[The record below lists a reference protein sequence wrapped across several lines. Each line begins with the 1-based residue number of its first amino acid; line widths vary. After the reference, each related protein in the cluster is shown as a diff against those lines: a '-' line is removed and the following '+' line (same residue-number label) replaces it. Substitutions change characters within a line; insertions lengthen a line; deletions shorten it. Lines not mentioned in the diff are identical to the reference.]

1 MGKSVRTFIGIDPA
15 FREYG
20 IGICV
25 LIEGQNGLKAT
36 FPRYRTTWDALNA
49 IADIARHA
57 EGMDD
62 TFFAVENSNQQNT
75 TFQKYYGGKNV
86 GQLLKISRNV
96 GANQAI
102 SQLIVDLLK
111 GYDVELLE
119 ISPERKGSKWTKE
132 GAAMIAKQYGIE
144 LPKTSQDDRDALKL
158 ALILFEKKSGEK
170 RPLLTI

>member
-1 MGKSVRTFIGIDPA
+1 MGKSNRAFIGIDPA
-15 FREYG
+15 FRDYG
-20 IGICV
+20 VGICILV
-25 LIEGQNGLKAT
+25 EGQNGLKAT

-57 EGMDD
+57 DGMGD

-75 TFQKYYGGKNV
+75 TFQKYMGGKNV
-86 GQLLKISRNV
+86 AQLLRISRNV

-119 ISPERKGSKWTKE
+119 VSPERKGSKWTKE
-132 GAAMIAKQYGIE
+132 HAAMVAKQYGIE
-144 LPKTSQDDRDALKL
+144 LPRTSQDDRDALKL
-158 ALILFEKKSGEK
+158 AIILYEKKMKKK
-170 RPLLTI
+170 RG